1 MAHRRLCKASA
12 IFSILILLFVSI
24 SVVSCDIQFTGGTA
38 IQEVFEDELVND
50 DVSLHPTED
59 TKVTIKLVPD
69 TSVPET
75 ILGYEVVFY
84 RTNSKT
90 PYRTVEV
97 GSSVEF
103 ELHDLPRASYII
115 EAKALTHGGLEVVAV
130 GKASIHVTS
139 NGEKAT
145 IDLKTTVHVHE
156 LVRVAAQNASCTEDG
171 LKEHW
176 YCSSCGKYF
185 EDAHAEK
192 ETSLE
197 ELAIP
202 AKGHS
207 YPETPNEAH
216 EPTCVEDGYEV
227 RICTVCG
234 DKQVEKTLDALGHV
248 DSGYFYNENEHW
260 KVCSRCNEEYGR
272 ESHSF
277 TDWIKGEDG
286 IWRRHCEKCLKE
298 ETNNHIAHTMEH
310 HPATPET
317 CEKDGNK
324 EYWKCSVCSKCFSD
338 AEGINEVDEFSMVLP
353 KMGHDFFDDWT
364 TDETHHWHDCSRC
377 DAKDSYE
384 EHDFGIVYSFNA
396 AERDLSIGSFC
407 IVCDRKETSSSQPSQ
422 TGAFD
427 ISTAFGIDV
436 KRKSPNSWRISLN
449 DSYKSLYTG
458 CTCTWTSNEGEVLLE
473 GFDPFTMSIN
483 ANASGNGRYMVLC
496 HLYDENGNEK
506 EICFVQISS
515 NSK

>member
-12 IFSILILLFVSI
+12 IFSILVLLFVSV
-24 SVVSCDIQFTGGTA
+24 SVVSCDIQFTEGTA
-38 IQEVFEDELVND
+38 IQEVFEDQLVND
-50 DVSLHPTED
+50 DVSLHSTESSI
-59 TKVTIKLVPD
+59 VTIRLVPD

-75 ILGYEVVFY
+75 IETYIVKFY
-84 RTNSKT
+84 RNDEEVKS
-90 PYRTVEV
+90 VEV
-97 GSSVEF
+97 PPIGPLSFV
-103 ELHDLPRASYII
+103 LTDLPRASYII
-115 EAKALTHGGLEVVAV
+115 EAKALTHEGLGVAV
-130 GKASIHVTS
+130 GKASIQVTS
-139 NGEKAT
+139 SGAETAIELET
-145 IDLKTTVHVHE
+145 PVHVHE
-156 LVRVAAQNASCTEDG
+156 LVHVAAQDASCTENG

-176 YCSSCGKYF
+176 YCSLCGKRF
-185 EDAHAEK
+185 ANEKAEN
-192 ETSLE
+192 ETTYE
-197 ELAIP
+197 ELVIQ

-207 YPETPNEAH
+207 YPETPNETH
-216 EPTCVEDGYEV
+216 EHTCVEDGYEV

-234 DKQVEKTLDALGHV
+234 DKQVKKTSNALGHE
-248 DSGYFYNENEHW
+248 DSEYFYNEEEHW
-260 KVCSRCNEEYGR
+260 KVCSRCKEEYGR

-310 HPATPET
+310 HPAISAT

-324 EYWKCSVCSKCFSD
+324 EYWKCSVCGKCFSD
-338 AEGINEVDEFSMVLP
+338 AEGIDIVDESSIVLP

-364 TDETHHWHDCSRC
+364 TDGTHHWHDCSRC

-384 EHDFGIVYSFNA
+384 EHDFGIVYDFDADARN
-396 AERDLSIGSFC
+396 LSISSFC
-407 IVCDRKETSSSQPSQ
+407 TVCKEAESSGSQPSQ

-436 KRKSPNSWRISLN
+436 ERKSSNSWRVAVEEGI
-449 DSYKSLYTG
+449 KQLYSAYP
-458 CTCTWTSNEGEVLLE
+458 CTWTSSDGKILLKGPE
-473 GFDPFTMSIN
+473 PFTMTVE
-483 ANASGNGRYMVLC
+483 ARGDGRYIILC
-496 HLYDENGNEK
+496 HLYDGNGNEK

>member
-12 IFSILILLFVSI
+12 IFSILVLLFVSI
-24 SVVSCDIQFTGGTA
+24 SVVSCDIQFTEGTA

-50 DVSLHPTED
+50 DVSLHPTENS
-59 TKVTIKLVPD
+59 TVTIKLVPD

-75 ILGYEVVFY
+75 IETYIVKFY
-84 RTNSKT
+84 RNDEEVKS
-90 PYRTVEV
+90 VEV
-97 GSSVEF
+97 LPIGSLSFV
-103 ELHDLPRASYII
+103 LTDLPRASYRIVGRAI
-115 EAKALTHGGLEVVAV
+115 TEDGDTVAV
-130 GKASIHVTS
+130 GEASIKVS
-139 NGEKAT
+139 SKGADAT
-145 IDLKTTVHVHE
+145 IELETPVHVHE
-156 LVRVAAQNASCTEDG
+156 LVRVAAQDASCTENG

-176 YCSSCGKYF
+176 YCSLCGKYF
-185 EDAHAEK
+185 ADANAEK

-207 YPETPNEAH
+207 YPETPNEVH

-234 DKQVEKTLDALGHV
+234 DKQVKKTSSALGHV
-248 DSGYFYNENEHW
+248 DSEYLHNKDEHW
-260 KVCSRCNEEYGR
+260 KVCSRCKEEYGR

-298 ETNNHIAHTMEH
+298 ETNNHIAHTLEH

-324 EYWKCSVCSKCFSD
+324 EYWKCSVCGKCFSD
-338 AEGINEVDEFSMVLP
+338 AEGIDEVDESSMVLP
-353 KMGHDFFDDWT
+353 KLNHDFA
-364 TDETHHWHDCSRC
+364 DEWSSDGTHHWHVCSRC

-407 IVCDRKETSSSQPSQ
+407 IVCDREEISSTQPSQ

-427 ISTAFGIDV
+427 ISTAFGIEV
-436 KRKSPNSWRISLN
+436 KRKSSNSWRISLN

>member
-24 SVVSCDIQFTGGTA
+24 SVVSCDIQFTEGTA

-50 DVSLHPTED
+50 DVSLHPTESS
-59 TKVTIKLVPD
+59 TVTIRLVPD

-75 ILGYEVVFY
+75 IKTYIVKFY
-84 RTNSKT
+84 RNGEEVKS
-90 PYRTVEV
+90 VEV
-97 GSSVEF
+97 PPIGPLSFV
-103 ELHDLPRASYII
+103 LTDLPRASYII
-115 EAKALTHGGLEVVAV
+115 EAKALTHEGREVAV
-130 GKASIHVTS
+130 GEASIHVTS

-145 IDLKTTVHVHE
+145 IDLTTPVHVHV
-156 LVRVAAQNASCTEDG
+156 LVRVAAQDASCTEDG
-171 LKEHW
+171 RKEHW
-176 YCSSCGKYF
+176 YCSLCGKYF
-185 EDAHAEK
+185 EDANAEK

-202 AKGHS
+202 AK
-207 YPETPNEAH
+207 
-216 EPTCVEDGYEV
+216 
-227 RICTVCG
+227 
-234 DKQVEKTLDALGHV
+234 GHV

-260 KVCSRCNEEYGR
+260 KVCSRCNEKYDR
-272 ESHSF
+272 QSHVF

-286 IWRRHCEKCLKE
+286 IWSRHCEKCLKE

-324 EYWKCSVCSKCFSD
+324 EYWKCSVCGKCFYD
-338 AEGINEVDEFSMVLP
+338 AEGINILDESSMVLP
-353 KMGHDFFDDWT
+353 KMGHDFFDAWT
-364 TDETHHWHDCSRC
+364 TDGTHHWHACSRC
-377 DAKDSYE
+377 DAKGSFE

-396 AERDLSIGSFC
+396 AERDLSIISFC
-407 IVCDRKETSSSQPSQ
+407 SVCDREETSSSQQSQ

-436 KRKSPNSWRISLN
+436 KRMSYKSWRISLN
-449 DSYKSLYTG
+449 DSYKSLYTK
-458 CTCTWTSNEGEVLLE
+458 CTWTSNEGEVLFE
-473 GFDPFTMSIN
+473 GFDPFTMTVD
-483 ANASGNGRYMVLC
+483 GNGRYMVLC
-496 HLYDENGNEK
+496 HFYDENGNEK

-515 NSK
+515 DSK

>member
-12 IFSILILLFVSI
+12 IFSILVLLFVSI
-24 SVVSCDIQFTGGTA
+24 SVVSCDIQFTEGTA
-38 IQEVFEDELVND
+38 IQEVFEDQLVND
-50 DVSLHPTED
+50 DVSLHPTESSI
-59 TKVTIKLVPD
+59 VTIRLVPD

-75 ILGYEVVFY
+75 IETYIVKFY
-84 RTNSKT
+84 RNDEEVKS
-90 PYRTVEV
+90 VEV
-97 GSSVEF
+97 PPIGPLSFV
-103 ELHDLPRASYII
+103 LTDLPRASYII
-115 EAKALTHGGLEVVAV
+115 EAKALTHEGLGVAV
-130 GKASIHVTS
+130 GKASIQVTS
-139 NGEKAT
+139 IGAKTAIE
-145 IDLKTTVHVHE
+145 LETTVHVHE
-156 LVRVAAQNASCTEDG
+156 LVHVAAQDASCTEEG
-171 LKEHW
+171 VNEHW
-176 YCSSCGKYF
+176 RCSSCGKYF
-185 EDAHAEK
+185 ADENAEN
-192 ETSLE
+192 ETTYE
-197 ELAIP
+197 ELVIQ

-207 YPETPNEAH
+207 YPETPNETH
-216 EPTCVEDGYEV
+216 EHTCVEDGYEV

-234 DKQVEKTLDALGHV
+234 DKQVKKTSNALGHK
-248 DSGYFYNENEHW
+248 DSEYFYNEEEHW
-260 KVCSRCNEEYGR
+260 KVCSRCKEEYGR

-310 HPATPET
+310 HPAISAT

-324 EYWKCSVCSKCFSD
+324 EYWKCSVCGKCFSD
-338 AEGINEVDEFSMVLP
+338 AEGIDIVDESSIVLP

-364 TDETHHWHDCSRC
+364 TDGTHHWHDCSRC

-384 EHDFGIVYSFNA
+384 EHDFGIVYDFDADARN
-396 AERDLSIGSFC
+396 LSISSFC
-407 IVCDRKETSSSQPSQ
+407 TVCKEAESSGSQPSQ

-436 KRKSPNSWRISLN
+436 KRMSYKSWRISLN

>member
-12 IFSILILLFVSI
+12 IFSILVLLFVSI
-24 SVVSCDIQFTGGTA
+24 SVVSCDIQFTEGTA

-50 DVSLHPTED
+50 DVSLHPTESS
-59 TKVTIKLVPD
+59 TVTIKLVPD

-75 ILGYEVVFY
+75 IETYIVKFY
-84 RTNSKT
+84 RNDEEVKS
-90 PYRTVEV
+90 VEV
-97 GSSVEF
+97 PPIGPLSFV
-103 ELHDLPRASYII
+103 LTDLPRASYII
-115 EAKALTHGGLEVVAV
+115 EAKALTHESREVAV
-130 GKASIHVTS
+130 GKASIQVTS
-139 NGEKAT
+139 SGA
-145 IDLKTTVHVHE
+145 KTAIELETVHVHE
-156 LVRVAAQNASCTEDG
+156 LVPVASQDASCTEDG

-176 YCSSCGKYF
+176 YCSLCGKYF
-185 EDAHAEK
+185 EDANAEK

-207 YPETPNEAH
+207 YPETPNETH
-216 EPTCVEDGYEV
+216 KPTCVEDGYEV

-234 DKQVEKTLDALGHV
+234 DKQFEKTFNALGHE
-248 DSGYFYNENEHW
+248 DSEYFYNEEEHW
-260 KVCSRCNEEYGR
+260 KVCSRCNEKYDR
-272 ESHSF
+272 QSHVF

-286 IWRRHCEKCLKE
+286 IWRRHCEKCPKE

-310 HPATPET
+310 LPATSAT
-317 CEKDGNK
+317 CEKYGNK

-338 AEGINEVDEFSMVLP
+338 AEGINIVDESSMVLP
-353 KMGHDFFDDWT
+353 KMGHDFSGDWT
-364 TDETHHWHDCSRC
+364 TDGTHHWHVCSRC

-407 IVCDRKETSSSQPSQ
+407 IVCDREETSSSQPSQ

-436 KRKSPNSWRISLN
+436 KRKSSNSWRISLN
-449 DSYKSLYTG
+449 DSYKSLYPN
-458 CTCTWTSNEGEVLLE
+458 CIWTSNDGEVLLE
-473 GFDPFTMSIN
+473 GSDPFTMTVN
-483 ANASGNGRYMVLC
+483 VTVNGNGRYMVLC

>member
-1 MAHRRLCKASA
+1 MAHRRLCKASL
-12 IFSILILLFVSI
+12 ILSILILLFVSI
-24 SVVSCDIQFTGGTA
+24 SVVSCDIQFTRGTA
-38 IQEVFEDELVND
+38 IQEVFEDQLVND
-50 DVSLHPTED
+50 DVSLHPTESSI
-59 TKVTIKLVPD
+59 VTIRLVPD

-75 ILGYEVVFY
+75 IETYIVKFY
-84 RTNSKT
+84 RNGEEVKS
-90 PYRTVEV
+90 VEV
-97 GSSVEF
+97 PPIGSLSFV
-103 ELHDLPRASYII
+103 LTDLPRASYII
-115 EAKALTHGGLEVVAV
+115 EAKALTHGGLGVAV
-130 GKASIHVTS
+130 GKATIQVTS
-139 NGEKAT
+139 SSA
-145 IDLKTTVHVHE
+145 KTAIELETVHVHE
-156 LVRVAAQNASCTEDG
+156 LVRVAAQDASCTENG

-176 YCSSCGKYF
+176 YCSLCGEYF
-185 EDAHAEK
+185 EDANAEK

-207 YPETPNEAH
+207 YPETPNETH
-216 EPTCVEDGYEV
+216 KPTCVEDGYEV

-234 DKQVEKTLDALGHV
+234 DKQVKKTSSALGHM
-248 DSGYFYNENEHW
+248 DSEYLHNKDEHW
-260 KVCSRCNEEYGR
+260 KVCSICKEEYGR

-286 IWRRHCEKCLKE
+286 IWRRHCEKCRKE

-310 HPATPET
+310 HPATLAT
-317 CEKDGNK
+317 CEKVGNE
-324 EYWKCSVCSKCFSD
+324 EYWKCSVCGKCFSD
-338 AEGINEVDEFSMVLP
+338 AEGIDEVDESSMVLP
-353 KMGHDFFDDWT
+353 KMGHDFSGDWT
-364 TDETHHWHDCSRC
+364 TDGTHHWHVCSRC

-407 IVCDRKETSSSQPSQ
+407 IVCDREETSSSKPSQ

-436 KRKSPNSWRISLN
+436 KRKSSNSWRISLN
-449 DSYKSLYTG
+449 DSYTSLYPN
-458 CTCTWTSNEGEVLLE
+458 CIWTSNDGKEVLLKDS
-473 GFDPFTMSIN
+473 DPFTMTVKN
-483 ANASGNGRYMVLC
+483 VTVNGNGRYMVLC

>member
-1 MAHRRLCKASA
+1 MAHRRLCKASS
-12 IFSILILLFVSI
+12 ILSILILLFVSI
-24 SVVSCDIQFTGGTA
+24 SVVSCDIQFTRGTA
-38 IQEVFEDELVND
+38 IQEVFEDQLVND
-50 DVSLHPTED
+50 DVSLHPTESSM
-59 TKVTIKLVPD
+59 VTIRLVPD

-75 ILGYEVVFY
+75 IETYIVKFY
-84 RTNSKT
+84 RNDEEVKS
-90 PYRTVEV
+90 VEV
-97 GSSVEF
+97 PPIGPLSFV
-103 ELHDLPRASYII
+103 LTDLPRASYII
-115 EAKALTHGGLEVVAV
+115 EAKALTHEGLEVAV
-130 GKASIHVTS
+130 GEASIQVTS

-145 IDLKTTVHVHE
+145 IDLTTPVHVHV
-156 LVRVAAQNASCTEDG
+156 LVHVDAQDASCTEDG

-176 YCSSCGKYF
+176 YCSLCGKYF
-185 EDAHAEK
+185 EDANAEK

-202 AKGHS
+202 AKGHVHS
-207 YPETPNEAH
+207 E
-216 EPTCVEDGYEV
+216 
-227 RICTVCG
+227 
-234 DKQVEKTLDALGHV
+234 
-248 DSGYFYNENEHW
+248 YFYNEDEHW
-260 KVCSRCNEEYGR
+260 KVCSECNEEYDR
-272 ESHSF
+272 ESHVF

-310 HPATPET
+310 HPYKAPK
-317 CEKDGNK
+317 CEENGNK
-324 EYWKCSVCSKCFSD
+324 EYWECSVCHKCFSD
-338 AEGINEVDEFSMVLP
+338 AECTTPIDKAITVLG
-353 KMGHDFFDDWT
+353 KQGHDFSVVWS
-364 TDETHHWHDCSRC
+364 TDGTHHWHDCSRC
-377 DAKDSYE
+377 DAKDSFE

-396 AERDLSIGSFC
+396 AERDLSIRSFC
-407 IVCDRKETSSSQPSQ
+407 IVCGSEETSSSQTSQ

-436 KRKSPNSWRISLN
+436 KRMSNKSWRISLN

>member
-12 IFSILILLFVSI
+12 IFSILVLLFVSI
-24 SVVSCDIQFTGGTA
+24 SVVSCDIQFTEGTA
-38 IQEVFEDELVND
+38 IQEVFEDQLVND
-50 DVSLHPTED
+50 DVSLHPTESSI
-59 TKVTIKLVPD
+59 VTIRLVPD

-75 ILGYEVVFY
+75 IETYIVKFY
-84 RTNSKT
+84 RNDEEVKS
-90 PYRTVEV
+90 VEV
-97 GSSVEF
+97 PPIGPLSFVLTDF
-103 ELHDLPRASYII
+103 PRASYII
-115 EAKALTHGGLEVVAV
+115 EAKALTHEGREVAV
-130 GKASIHVTS
+130 GEASIHVTS
-139 NGEKAT
+139 NGVEAT
-145 IDLKTTVHVHE
+145 IDLKTTVHVHD
-156 LVRVAAQNASCTEDG
+156 LVRVDAQDASCTEDG

-176 YCSSCGKYF
+176 YCSLCGKYF
-185 EDAHAEK
+185 EDANAEK

-202 AKGHS
+202 AKGH
-207 YPETPNEAH
+207 
-216 EPTCVEDGYEV
+216 
-227 RICTVCG
+227 
-234 DKQVEKTLDALGHV
+234 V
-248 DSGYFYNENEHW
+248 DSGYLHNENEHW
-260 KVCSRCNEEYGR
+260 KVCSRCNEEYDR
-272 ESHSF
+272 ESHVF
-277 TDWIKGEDG
+277 TDWIKGEDR
-286 IWRRHCEKCLKE
+286 IWRRHCEKCLIE

-324 EYWKCSVCSKCFSD
+324 EYWKCSVCGKCFYD
-338 AEGINEVDEFSMVLP
+338 AEGINIVDESSMVLP
-353 KMGHDFFDDWT
+353 KMGHDFFDAWS
-364 TDETHHWHDCSRC
+364 TDGTHHWHACSRC
-377 DAKDSYE
+377 DAKDSFE

-396 AERDLSIGSFC
+396 AERDLSIRSFC
-407 IVCDRKETSSSQPSQ
+407 IVCGSEEASSGQTSQ

-436 KRKSPNSWRISLN
+436 KRMSYKSWRISLN

>member
-24 SVVSCDIQFTGGTA
+24 SVVSCDIQFTEGTA

-50 DVSLHPTED
+50 DVSLHPTESS
-59 TKVTIKLVPD
+59 TVKISLVPD

-75 ILGYEVVFY
+75 IETYIVKFY
-84 RTNSKT
+84 RNGEEVKS
-90 PYRTVEV
+90 VEV
-97 GSSVEF
+97 LPIGYLSFV
-103 ELHDLPRASYII
+103 LTDLPRASYII
-115 EAKALTHGGLEVVAV
+115 EAKALTHEGLGVAV
-130 GKASIHVTS
+130 GKASIQVTS
-139 NGEKAT
+139 SGAVTAIELEA
-145 IDLKTTVHVHE
+145 TVHVHE
-156 LVRVAAQNASCTEDG
+156 LVHVAAQDASCTENG

-176 YCSSCGKYF
+176 RCSSCWKYF
-185 EDAHAEK
+185 ADENAEE
-192 ETSLE
+192 ETTYE
-197 ELAIP
+197 ELVIP
-202 AKGHS
+202 RGHS
-207 YPETPNEAH
+207 YPETPNETH

-234 DKQVEKTLDALGHV
+234 DKQVKKTSSALGHM
-248 DSGYFYNENEHW
+248 DSEYLYNKDEHW
-260 KVCSRCNEEYGR
+260 KVCSRCKEEYGR

-298 ETNNHIAHTMEH
+298 ETNNHIAHTLEH

-324 EYWKCSVCSKCFSD
+324 EYWKCSVCGKCFYD
-338 AEGINEVDEFSMVLP
+338 AEGIDEVDESSMVLP
-353 KMGHDFFDDWT
+353 KMGHDFSGDWT
-364 TDETHHWHDCSRC
+364 TDGTHHWHVCSRC

-407 IVCDRKETSSSQPSQ
+407 IVCDREETSSSQPSQ

>member
-24 SVVSCDIQFTGGTA
+24 SVVSCDIQFTEGTA
-38 IQEVFEDELVND
+38 IQEVFEDQLVND
-50 DVSLHPTED
+50 DVSLHPTESSI
-59 TKVTIKLVPD
+59 VTIRLVPD

-75 ILGYEVVFY
+75 IETYIVKFY
-84 RTNSKT
+84 RNDEEVKS
-90 PYRTVEV
+90 VEV
-97 GSSVEF
+97 PPIGPLSFV
-103 ELHDLPRASYII
+103 LTDLPRASYII
-115 EAKALTHGGLEVVAV
+115 ETKALTHEGHEVAV
-130 GKASIHVTS
+130 GEASIHVTS
-139 NGEKAT
+139 NGVEAT
-145 IDLKTTVHVHE
+145 IDLTTPIHVHD
-156 LVRVAAQNASCTEDG
+156 LVRVAVQDASCTEDG

-176 YCSSCGKYF
+176 YCSLCGKYF
-185 EDAHAEK
+185 EDANAEK

-207 YPETPNEAH
+207 YPETPNEVH

-234 DKQVEKTLDALGHV
+234 DKQVKKTSSALGHV
-248 DSGYFYNENEHW
+248 DSEYRHNKDEHW
-260 KVCSRCNEEYGR
+260 KACSRCKEEYGR

-298 ETNNHIAHTMEH
+298 ETNNHIAHTLEH
-310 HPATPET
+310 YPATSAT
-317 CEKDGNK
+317 CEKYGNE
-324 EYWKCSVCSKCFSD
+324 EYWKCSVCHECFSD
-338 AEGINEVDEFSMVLP
+338 AEGIKIVDESRMVLP
-353 KMGHDFFDDWT
+353 KMGHDFSGDWT
-364 TDETHHWHDCSRC
+364 TDGTHHWHVCSRC

-384 EHDFGIVYSFNA
+384 EHDFGIVYDFDADARN
-396 AERDLSIGSFC
+396 LSISSFC
-407 IVCDRKETSSSQPSQ
+407 TVCKEAESSGSQPSQ

-427 ISTAFGIDV
+427 ISTVFGIDV
-436 KRKSPNSWRISLN
+436 ERKSSNSWRVAVEEGL
-449 DSYKSLYTG
+449 KQLYSAYP
-458 CTCTWTSNEGEVLLE
+458 CTWTSSDGKILLE
-473 GFDPFTMSIN
+473 GPEPFTMTVE
-483 ANASGNGRYMVLC
+483 ARGDGRYMFLC

>member
-24 SVVSCDIQFTGGTA
+24 SVVSCDIQFTEGTA

-50 DVSLHPTED
+50 DVSLHPTESS
-59 TKVTIKLVPD
+59 KVTIKLVPD

-75 ILGYEVVFY
+75 IETFIVKFY
-84 RTNSKT
+84 RNDEEVKS
-90 PYRTVEV
+90 VEV
-97 GSSVEF
+97 PPIDPLSFV
-103 ELHDLPRASYII
+103 LTDLPRASYII
-115 EAKALTHGGLEVVAV
+115 EAKALTHGGLGVAV
-130 GKASIHVTS
+130 GKATIQVTS
-139 NGEKAT
+139 SGA
-145 IDLKTTVHVHE
+145 KTAIELETVHVHE
-156 LVRVAAQNASCTEDG
+156 LVRVAAQDASCTENG

-176 YCSSCGKYF
+176 YCSLCGEYF
-185 EDAHAEK
+185 EDANAEK

-207 YPETPNEAH
+207 YPETPNETH
-216 EPTCVEDGYEV
+216 KPTCVDDGYEV

-234 DKQVEKTLDALGHV
+234 DKQVKKTASALGHM
-248 DSGYFYNENEHW
+248 DSEYLHNEDEHW

-277 TDWIKGEDG
+277 TGWIKGEDG
-286 IWRRHCEKCLKE
+286 IWTRHCEKCLVD
-298 ETNNHIAHTMEH
+298 ETNDHIAHTMEH
-310 HPATPET
+310 YPATPET
-317 CEKDGNK
+317 CEEDGNK
-324 EYWKCSVCSKCFSD
+324 EYWECSVCGKCFSD
-338 AEGINEVDEFSMVLP
+338 ADGICEVDESSMVLP
-353 KMGHDFFDDWT
+353 KLGHNFFDDWT
-364 TDETHHWHDCSRC
+364 TDEIYHWHGCSRC
-377 DAKDSYE
+377 DAKDSFE

-396 AERDLSIGSFC
+396 AERDLSISSFC
-407 IVCDRKETSSSQPSQ
+407 TVCRKEESSSTQPSQ

-436 KRKSPNSWRISLN
+436 KRESSNSWRISLN
-449 DSYKSLYTG
+449 DSYKGLYAE
-458 CTCTWTSNEGEVLLE
+458 CIWTSNDGEVLLE
-473 GFDPFTMSIN
+473 DFDPFTMSIN
-483 ANASGNGRYMVLC
+483 ANARGNGRYMVLC

>member
-1 MAHRRLCKASA
+1 MAHRRSCKASA
-12 IFSILILLFVSI
+12 IFSILVLLFVSI
-24 SVVSCDIQFTGGTA
+24 SVVSCDIQFTRGTA
-38 IQEVFEDELVND
+38 IQEVFEDQLVND
-50 DVSLHPTED
+50 DVSLHPTESS
-59 TKVTIKLVPD
+59 TVTIKLVPD

-75 ILGYEVVFY
+75 IETYIVKFY
-84 RTNSKT
+84 RNDEEVKS
-90 PYRTVEV
+90 VEV
-97 GSSVEF
+97 PPIGPLSFV
-103 ELHDLPRASYII
+103 LTDLPRASYII
-115 EAKALTHGGLEVVAV
+115 EAKALAHEGREVAV
-130 GKASIHVTS
+130 VKDSIHVTS
-139 NGEKAT
+139 NGVEAT
-145 IDLKTTVHVHE
+145 IDLTTPVHVHD
-156 LVRVAAQNASCTEDG
+156 LVRVDAQDASCTEDG

-176 YCSSCGKYF
+176 YCSLCGKYF
-185 EDAHAEK
+185 ADANAEK

-202 AKGHS
+202 AKGH
-207 YPETPNEAH
+207 E
-216 EPTCVEDGYEV
+216 
-227 RICTVCG
+227 
-234 DKQVEKTLDALGHV
+234 
-248 DSGYFYNENEHW
+248 DSGYLHNENEHW
-260 KVCSRCNEEYGR
+260 KVCSICKEEYDR
-272 ESHSF
+272 ESHVF

-286 IWRRHCEKCLKE
+286 IWSRHCEKCLKK

-310 HPATPET
+310 HPYKAPT
-317 CEKDGNK
+317 CGEDGNK
-324 EYWKCSVCSKCFSD
+324 EYWECSVCHMCFSD
-338 AEGINEVDEFSMVLP
+338 AECTTPIDKAITVLG
-353 KMGHDFFDDWT
+353 KLGHDFSVVWS
-364 TDETHHWHDCSRC
+364 TDGTHHWHDCSRC
-377 DAKDSYE
+377 DAKDSYK

-396 AERDLSIGSFC
+396 AERDLSIRSFC
-407 IVCDRKETSSSQPSQ
+407 IVCGSEETSSSQTSQ

-436 KRKSPNSWRISLN
+436 KRMSYKSWRISLN

>member
-12 IFSILILLFVSI
+12 FFSILVLLFVSI
-24 SVVSCDIQFTGGTA
+24 SVVSCDIQFTEGTA
-38 IQEVFEDELVND
+38 IQEVFEDQLVND
-50 DVSLHPTED
+50 DVSLHPTESSI
-59 TKVTIKLVPD
+59 VTIRLVPD

-75 ILGYEVVFY
+75 IETYIVKFY
-84 RTNSKT
+84 RNDEEVKS
-90 PYRTVEV
+90 VEV
-97 GSSVEF
+97 PPMGPLSFV
-103 ELHDLPRASYII
+103 LTDLPRASYII
-115 EAKALTHGGLEVVAV
+115 EAKALTHEGLEVAV
-130 GKASIHVTS
+130 GEASIQVTS

-145 IDLKTTVHVHE
+145 IDLTTPVHVHD
-156 LVRVAAQNASCTEDG
+156 LVCVDAQDASCTEDG

-176 YCSSCGKYF
+176 YCSLCGKYF
-185 EDAHAEK
+185 EDANAEK

-207 YPETPNEAH
+207 YPETPNEVH

-234 DKQVEKTLDALGHV
+234 DKQVEKTSNALGHV
-248 DSGYFYNENEHW
+248 DSGYLHNENEHW
-260 KVCSRCNEEYGR
+260 KVCLKCNEEYDR
-272 ESHSF
+272 ESHVF
-277 TDWIKGEDG
+277 TDWIEGEDR

-310 HPATPET
+310 HPYKAPK
-317 CEKDGNK
+317 CEENGNN
-324 EYWKCSVCSKCFSD
+324 EYWECSVCHECFSD
-338 AEGINEVDEFSMVLP
+338 AECTTPIDKAITVLG
-353 KMGHDFFDDWT
+353 KLGHDFSVVWS
-364 TDETHHWHDCSRC
+364 TDGTHHWHDCSRC

-407 IVCDRKETSSSQPSQ
+407 IVCDREEPSSSRPSQ

-436 KRKSPNSWRISLN
+436 ERKSSNSWRVSLN
-449 DSYKSLYTG
+449 DSYKSLYPK
-458 CTCTWTSNEGEVLLE
+458 CIWTSNDGEVLLE
-473 GFDPFTMSIN
+473 GSDPFTMTVKN
-483 ANASGNGRYMVLC
+483 VTVNGNGRYMVLC

>member
-12 IFSILILLFVSI
+12 IFSILVLLFVSI
-24 SVVSCDIQFTGGTA
+24 SVVSCDIQFTRGTA
-38 IQEVFEDELVND
+38 IQEVFEDQLVND
-50 DVSLHPTED
+50 DVSLHPTESSI
-59 TKVTIKLVPD
+59 VTIRLLPD

-75 ILGYEVVFY
+75 IETYIVKFY
-84 RTNSKT
+84 RNDEEVKS
-90 PYRTVEV
+90 VEV
-97 GSSVEF
+97 PPIGPLSFV
-103 ELHDLPRASYII
+103 LTDLPRASYII
-115 EAKALTHGGLEVVAV
+115 EAKALTHEGREVAV
-130 GKASIHVTS
+130 GEASIHVTS

-145 IDLKTTVHVHE
+145 IDLTTPVHVHV
-156 LVRVAAQNASCTEDG
+156 LVRVDAQDASCTEAG

-176 YCSSCGKYF
+176 YCSLCGKYF
-185 EDAHAEK
+185 ADANAEK

-202 AKGHS
+202 AKGH
-207 YPETPNEAH
+207 
-216 EPTCVEDGYEV
+216 
-227 RICTVCG
+227 
-234 DKQVEKTLDALGHV
+234 V
-248 DSGYFYNENEHW
+248 DSEYFHNENEHW
-260 KVCSRCNEEYGR
+260 KVCLRCNKEYDR
-272 ESHSF
+272 QSHVF

-286 IWRRHCEKCLKE
+286 IWRRHCEKCLIE

-310 HPATPET
+310 HPYKAPK
-317 CEKDGNK
+317 CEENGNK
-324 EYWKCSVCSKCFSD
+324 EYWECSVCHKFFSD
-338 AEGINEVDEFSMVLP
+338 AECTTPIDKAITVLG
-353 KMGHDFFDDWT
+353 KLGHDFSVVWS
-364 TDETHHWHDCSRC
+364 TDGTHHWHACSRC
-377 DAKDSYE
+377 DAKDSFE

-396 AERDLSIGSFC
+396 AERDLSIRSFC
-407 IVCDRKETSSSQPSQ
+407 IVCGSEEASSGQPSQ

-436 KRKSPNSWRISLN
+436 KRMSFKSWRISLN

>member
-1 MAHRRLCKASA
+1 MAHRRLCKASS
-12 IFSILILLFVSI
+12 ILSILILLFVSI
-24 SVVSCDIQFTGGTA
+24 SVVSCDIQFTRGTA
-38 IQEVFEDELVND
+38 IQEVFEDQLVND
-50 DVSLHPTED
+50 DVSLHPTESS
-59 TKVTIKLVPD
+59 TVKIRLVPD

-75 ILGYEVVFY
+75 IETYIVKFY
-84 RTNSKT
+84 RNDEEVKS
-90 PYRTVEV
+90 VEV
-97 GSSVEF
+97 PPIGPLSFV
-103 ELHDLPRASYII
+103 LTDLPRASYII
-115 EAKALTHGGLEVVAV
+115 EVKALTHEGREVAV
-130 GKASIHVTS
+130 GEASIHVTS

-145 IDLKTTVHVHE
+145 IDLTTPVHVHV
-156 LVRVAAQNASCTEDG
+156 LVRVDAQDASCTEAG

-176 YCSSCGKYF
+176 YCSLCGKYF
-185 EDAHAEK
+185 ADANAEK

-202 AKGHS
+202 AKGH
-207 YPETPNEAH
+207 
-216 EPTCVEDGYEV
+216 
-227 RICTVCG
+227 
-234 DKQVEKTLDALGHV
+234 V
-248 DSGYFYNENEHW
+248 DSEYFHNENEHW
-260 KVCSRCNEEYGR
+260 KVCLRCNKEYDR
-272 ESHSF
+272 QSHVF

-286 IWRRHCEKCLKE
+286 IWRRHCEKCLIE

-310 HPATPET
+310 HPYKAPK
-317 CEKDGNK
+317 CEENGNK
-324 EYWKCSVCSKCFSD
+324 EYWECSVCRKFFSD
-338 AEGINEVDEFSMVLP
+338 AECTTPIDKAITVLG
-353 KMGHDFFDDWT
+353 KLGHDFSVVWS
-364 TDETHHWHDCSRC
+364 TDGTHHWHACSRC
-377 DAKDSYE
+377 DAKDSFE

-396 AERDLSIGSFC
+396 AERDLSIRSFC
-407 IVCDRKETSSSQPSQ
+407 IVCGSEEASSGQPSQ

-436 KRKSPNSWRISLN
+436 KRMSFKSWRISLN

-473 GFDPFTMSIN
+473 GFNPFTMSIN

>member
-12 IFSILILLFVSI
+12 IFSILVLLFVSI
-24 SVVSCDIQFTGGTA
+24 SVVSCDIQFTRGTA
-38 IQEVFEDELVND
+38 IQEVFEDQLVND
-50 DVSLHPTED
+50 DVSLHPTESSI
-59 TKVTIKLVPD
+59 VTIRLVPD

-75 ILGYEVVFY
+75 IETYIVKFY
-84 RTNSKT
+84 RNDEEVKS
-90 PYRTVEV
+90 VEV
-97 GSSVEF
+97 PPIGPLSFV
-103 ELHDLPRASYII
+103 LTDLPRASYII
-115 EAKALTHGGLEVVAV
+115 EAKALTHEGREVAV
-130 GKASIHVTS
+130 GEASIHVTS

-145 IDLKTTVHVHE
+145 IDLTTPVHVHV
-156 LVRVAAQNASCTEDG
+156 LVRVDAQDASCTEAG

-185 EDAHAEK
+185 EDANAEK

-202 AKGHS
+202 AKGH
-207 YPETPNEAH
+207 
-216 EPTCVEDGYEV
+216 
-227 RICTVCG
+227 
-234 DKQVEKTLDALGHV
+234 V
-248 DSGYFYNENEHW
+248 DSEYFHNENEHW
-260 KVCSRCNEEYGR
+260 KVCSICKEEYGR

-286 IWRRHCEKCLKE
+286 IWRRHCEKCPKE

-310 HPATPET
+310 HPATSAT

-324 EYWKCSVCSKCFSD
+324 EYWKCSVCGKCFSD
-338 AEGINEVDEFSMVLP
+338 AEGIDIVDESSIVLP

-364 TDETHHWHDCSRC
+364 TDGTHHWHDCSRC

-407 IVCDRKETSSSQPSQ
+407 IVCDREETSSSQPSQ

-436 KRKSPNSWRISLN
+436 KRMSYKSWRISLN